1 MPTTDPAKK
10 FQELLL
16 NFSQAEDPDNRQ
28 HIEAELWKEYGVER
42 AVFVLDMS
50 GFSLLTRKYGIV
62 HYLSM
67 VKRMQLTTKPII
79 KSYGGSMI
87 KYEADNC
94 FAVFLDPLSA
104 VNAGLALQHAFE
116 ASNLMT
122 SDDLDIYIS
131 CGIDYGKI
139 LVIEGQDCFGD
150 TVNRASKLGEDLAA
164 AGEVLVTKEAMYAI
178 PPEAGI
184 KARKMTVSI
193 SGINIT
199 AFSLSIKQES
209 KQTGA
214 REHSKVVRKPRVRK
228 PVSKREYPRYH
239 STKRHAPWQLRARPV
254 LSSVL
259 RPV

>member
-1 MPTTDPAKK
+1 MTTEPAKK

-16 NFSQAEDPDNRQ
+16 AFSQAEDLKERQ
-28 HIEAELWKEYGVER
+28 RIENELWNEYGTKR

-67 VKRMQLTTKPII
+67 VKRMQLTTEPIV

-94 FAVFLDPLSA
+94 FAIFPDPLSA
-104 VNAGLALQHAFE
+104 VNAALVMQHAFE
-116 ASNLMT
+116 ASNLLT
-122 SDDLDIYIS
+122 SNDLDIYVS

-150 TVNRASKLGEDLAA
+150 AVNRASKLGEDVAA
-164 AGEVLVTKEAMYAI
+164 AREILITKDAMDVI
-178 PPEAGI
+178 PPEAGVN
-184 KARKMTVSI
+184 AREMTVSI

-199 AFSLSIKQES
+199 AYLISIQQEP
-209 KQTGA
+209 K
-214 REHSKVVRKPRVRK
+214 
-228 PVSKREYPRYH
+228 
-239 STKRHAPWQLRARPV
+239 
-254 LSSVL
+254 
-259 RPV
+259 